1 MSASINDKITDVRNS
16 ARPTSTTV
24 TVARAS
30 AGTNLSCNS
39 LIGWPTASKVHFVTY
54 QTDTNNDVVAGT
66 QLDCYGIVS
75 GDTITNIVVLDGT
88 DGGNAIGDKV
98 EMLPTA
104 GWGQDLADGLMET
117 LERDGSLQDNIV
129 TTAKVNN
136 LAITTD
142 KINTSAVTTAKIA
155 DDAITIDK
163 IDYTTVD
170 KYSATETNTGKLWVD
185 ARPIYRKVLRGGI
198 TIAAT
203 QTNNIA
209 HGISGLTSA
218 WEIINISGGIKPTVG
233 LSNNGNQNVTL
244 FYRETTGNWM
254 GITSVDLTNIVLS
267 SSYPWAGSWYCIIL
281 EYVK

>member
-136 LAITTD
+136 LAITEG
-142 KINTSAVTTAKIA
+142 KLASAVQTKLNALSIGYIVTSGRGYAETTVFNSTEYTDTHGNDSGSSSESSVGNIMPISGTLRNLYIDPFANTCNGSTVFTLMKNGVA
-155 DDAITIDK
+155 TALTVTVAASTTTISSDTTHTESISAGDRISLK
-163 IDYTTVD
+163 CVTTGSGSGQIDYGFSCLV
-170 KYSATETNTGKLWVD
+170 N
-185 ARPIYRKVLRGGI
+185 
-198 TIAAT
+198 
-203 QTNNIA
+203 
-209 HGISGLTSA
+209 
-218 WEIINISGGIKPTVG
+218 
-233 LSNNGNQNVTL
+233 
-244 FYRETTGNWM
+244 
-254 GITSVDLTNIVLS
+254 
-267 SSYPWAGSWYCIIL
+267 
-281 EYVK
+281 